1 MKTNYNLLST
11 FEPTEIQLQSL
22 MQDVLVDV
30 KIRAKAGKEKLDKLQ
45 KEQIIAVFEKYKSFD
60 LRNGKV

>member
-1 MKTNYNLLST
+1 MKTNYNLLSSI
-11 FEPTEIQLQSL
+11 EPTEIQLQSI

-45 KEQIIAVFEKYKSFD
+45 KEQIIAVFEKYKNFD
-60 LRNGKV
+60 FRNGKV